1 MKVLYKRSILFT
13 LSCVC
18 ALLINAQ
25 TIELS
30 EGWKCRSSAEEKWYD
45 TKVPT
50 TVMGVLVNNGEYPGL
65 LESDHYKKLDNSRFL
80 VPWFFKKDF
89 RLDGL
94 NADEHVRL
102 LFEGLG

>member
-1 MKVLYKRSILFT
+1 MKVLYKRAILFT

-18 ALLINAQ
+18 ALLTNAQ

-30 EGWKCRSSAEEKWYD
+30 EGWKCRSSAAEKWYD

-50 TVMGVLVNNGEYPGL
+50 TVMGVLVNNGEYPNL
-65 LESDHYKKLDNSRFL
+65 LEGDHYKKLDNSRFL
-80 VPWFFKKDF
+80 VPWLFKKDF

-94 NADEHVRL
+94 NADEQCQYL
-102 LFEGLG
+102 PE